1 MPDGA
6 DEPTPWERITATPT
20 GSGRFNREVAAPHS
34 TLPAYAP
41 PVERSSC
48 LAVVPAYNE
57 EATVGAVIE
66 ALHRK
71 TPQLDVLVIDD
82 GSTDATAVRAQRAGA
97 RVLKMPFNLGIG
109 GAVQAGFKYA
119 DEQGYDFMVQV
130 DGDGQHDPGEIAKL
144 FKAADGARP
153 PDMICGSRFATA
165 TGYIAPISR
174 RTGIHVFAFLLSRLL
189 RQPITDPTSGFRLYN
204 RRAIALFAR
213 DYPHDYPEVEAVLML
228 HHHRLTMREVPV
240 QMLRRGGGV
249 SSIGGSGKS
258 FYYMVKV
265 LLALFVG
272 LGRRRAV
279 PEPGEPAAVAADHG
293 I

>member
-1 MPDGA
+1 M
-6 DEPTPWERITATPT
+6 
-20 GSGRFNREVAAPHS
+20 
-34 TLPAYAP
+34 LPS
-41 PVERSSC
+41 VLSDRSSC

-57 EATVGAVIE
+57 EATVARVVQ
-66 ALHRK
+66 ALHNK
-71 TPQLDVLVIDD
+71 TPQLDVVVIDD
-82 GSTDATAVRAQRAGA
+82 GSTDRTGAYAESAGA
-97 RVLKMPFNLGIG
+97 RVLRMPFNLGIG

-119 DEQGYDFMVQV
+119 DENDYDFMVQV
-130 DGDGQHDPGEIAKL
+130 DADGQHEPGEIAKL
-144 FKAADGARP
+144 FAAADGA
-153 PDMICGSRFATA
+153 DMICGTRFATP

-204 RRAIALFAR
+204 RRAIAVFAR

-240 QMLRRGGGV
+240 TMYRRGGGV
-249 SSIGGSGKS
+249 SSITGSGKS